1 MPNNAF
7 KTSITSLLMG
17 IIRKLRVLLASRNLF
32 HNWLSAGIKYYL
44 IKYHF
49 TNEDIAIRFRCD
61 NNKKYVL
68 NLQSYALIVNSY
80 YDNLFKLMCNG
91 EVIGRFFGIIDL
103 IYSNGEFL
111 LRMPDGILLT
121 IDSYS
126 FNPLIIAETWLY
138 DIHFLGFD
146 LSDWFV
152 LDIGAFVGDT
162 ALYYARRGAF
172 VVAVEPLPSYY
183 EAMLRN
189 LELNPELKSRII
201 SINAAISS
209 EDGFVKF
216 RTTIDGSE
224 SIYGTDRFVTRTRS
238 IKLSTLI
245 NELGSR
251 GIDISKFRVRVLKAD
266 CKGCEYELMNDGS
279 LRLFDIAKIEYSGYL
294 INKTYH
300 ELMSKLEE
308 LGFRCRVWAH
318 NEFAIKIGLDKHGTM
333 TCIKKNEMIIR

>member
-1 MPNNAF
+1 MAVNLE
-7 KTSITSLLMG
+7 S
-17 IIRKLRVLLASRNLF
+17 LLASRNLF

-103 IYSNGEFL
+103 IYRNGEFL

-121 IDSYS
+121 INSYS

-209 EDGFVKF
+209 
-216 RTTIDGSE
+216 
-224 SIYGTDRFVTRTRS
+224 
-238 IKLSTLI
+238 
-245 NELGSR
+245 
-251 GIDISKFRVRVLKAD
+251 
-266 CKGCEYELMNDGS
+266 
-279 LRLFDIAKIEYSGYL
+279 
-294 INKTYH
+294 
-300 ELMSKLEE
+300 
-308 LGFRCRVWAH
+308 
-318 NEFAIKIGLDKHGTM
+318 
-333 TCIKKNEMIIR
+333 

>member
-1 MPNNAF
+1 
-7 KTSITSLLMG
+7 
-17 IIRKLRVLLASRNLF
+17 
-32 HNWLSAGIKYYL
+32 
-44 IKYHF
+44 
-49 TNEDIAIRFRCD
+49 
-61 NNKKYVL
+61 
-68 NLQSYALIVNSY
+68 
-80 YDNLFKLMCNG
+80 MCNG